1 MAIEFTARI
10 NPIGTTAERRLEST
24 VSQLRLQNEQLQAI
38 IKDLYRENEQLQAT
52 IKDLYK
58 EIERLK
64 KGNG

>member
-10 NPIGTTAERRLEST
+10 NPIGTTVERRLEST

-38 IKDLYRENEQLQAT
+38 IKDLYRE
-52 IKDLYK
+52 
-58 EIERLK
+58 IENLK